1 MKLFAWI
8 LAIFVFLLASTP
20 WKSWDEGIQYLQ
32 ANDVKSSYEKISLA
46 APQLPSDSLAR
57 HHAQRFFWPY
67 VIGSIAQF
75 TGLKMES
82 VYRSTLLVFYGFLLL
97 GLIYGLQSL
106 SMPAD
111 IWRWPVILL
120 CLNPYFFRY
129 YWIVPGML
137 ADVAFMCFS
146 LWLAAFSIRKKS
158 LPMLLCFVGALVS
171 RQTAVFL
178 LPALFLWIWW
188 SKASYKMF
196 FLQGVALLFTFSLSY
211 LWINQMVNPFSDSGT
226 NVGILLSLWSYFEG
240 GQASFLAILELLARV
255 VVPLIVPLAI
265 FIRFSLGKWPSKI
278 TIFLLLGVMG
288 VVAQPILGGPIITG
302 KNAGRLAALALPW
315 LVLAVGSLQIPF
327 PRLGIK
333 SKLLLGFFALGSLHH
348 LFSQPALPN
357 QIIFVIVHV
366 ISAFLILLMI
376 YDLREKA
383 KLSEF

>member
-1 MKLFAWI
+1 
-8 LAIFVFLLASTP
+8 
-20 WKSWDEGIQYLQ
+20 
-32 ANDVKSSYEKISLA
+32 
-46 APQLPSDSLAR
+46 
-57 HHAQRFFWPY
+57 
-67 VIGSIAQF
+67 
-75 TGLKMES
+75 
-82 VYRSTLLVFYGFLLL
+82 
-97 GLIYGLQSL
+97 
-106 SMPAD
+106 
-111 IWRWPVILL
+111 
-120 CLNPYFFRY
+120 
-129 YWIVPGML
+129 
-137 ADVAFMCFS
+137 
-146 LWLAAFSIRKKS
+146 
-158 LPMLLCFVGALVS
+158 
-171 RQTAVFL
+171 
-178 LPALFLWIWW
+178 
-188 SKASYKMF
+188 
-196 FLQGVALLFTFSLSY
+196 
-211 LWINQMVNPFSDSGT
+211 
-226 NVGILLSLWSYFEG
+226 LLSLWSYFEG